1 MDFNE
6 VLTTFQNNGIKVQG
20 MEELVAQEQAKVT
33 EEANKPY
40 ALDVNPEYDEVTAL
54 SRLT

>member
-1 MDFNE
+1 VDKF
-6 VLTTFQNNGIKVQG
+6 TRNGIKVQG